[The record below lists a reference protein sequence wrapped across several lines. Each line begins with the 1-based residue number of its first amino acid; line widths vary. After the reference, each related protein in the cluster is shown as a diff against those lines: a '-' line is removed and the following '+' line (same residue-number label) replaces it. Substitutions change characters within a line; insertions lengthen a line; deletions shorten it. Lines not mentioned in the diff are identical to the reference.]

1 MHSHC
6 LKTHLHSYTKTYQ
19 SVLNE
24 LPNLISDFIK
34 RHDTNLIK
42 SHFDDASIEIDN
54 PIPLVSTYLKQIKN
68 VLFHRYKNLFGS
80 TIWNVGKINMPISKF
95 VFNENS
101 NVNID
106 WLEPSKGQNFQADPF
121 GIFQEKEEYILYEF
135 YDSKKKK
142 GNIKI
147 KSSINDKLDKIILE
161 KPYHLSYP
169 FLFQFENEWYC
180 IPEQC
185 QSNQLDLYKLDK
197 SSRKLTFCK
206 TLINEIAAVDP
217 TILFYQDKWWLFC
230 TDSNNKG
237 ADLRLNIYFAN
248 NPLDNWF
255 PHSLNPVKTDIS
267 SARPAGT
274 PFFYNGK
281 LIRPSQNS
289 SKSYGGSIIINEI
302 VKLTTT
308 EFLEIKLK
316 QLNPN
321 IFEGSYPDGIHT
333 ISSFGNCTLIDGKR
347 IEYKFKHFLNRLLR

>member
-1 MHSHC
+1 MVD
-6 LKTHLHSYTKTYQ
+6 LLRMIEKKIHL
-19 SVLNE
+19 
-24 LPNLISDFIK
+24 
-34 RHDTNLIK
+34 
-42 SHFDDASIEIDN
+42 
-54 PIPLVSTYLKQIKN
+54 
-68 VLFHRYKNLFGS
+68 
-80 TIWNVGKINMPISKF
+80 
-95 VFNENS
+95 
-101 NVNID
+101 
-106 WLEPSKGQNFQADPF
+106 
-121 GIFQEKEEYILYEF
+121 
-135 YDSKKKK
+135 
-142 GNIKI
+142 
-147 KSSINDKLDKIILE
+147 SSILN
-161 KPYHLSYP
+161 YP
-169 FLFQFENEWYC
+169 HH
-180 IPEQC
+180 
-185 QSNQLDLYKLDK
+185 
-197 SSRKLTFCK
+197 
-206 TLINEIAAVDP
+206 P
-217 TILFYQDKWWLFC
+217 TILFYQDRWWLFS

-248 NPLDNWF
+248 NPLDNWL

-274 PFFYNGK
+274 PFLYNEK